1 MSTQK
6 IKGPESQE
14 ADATESRLI
23 AAHDR
28 NALLVGRKVL
38 SATGARDVILFGSR
52 ARGDYRD
59 DSDIDLLVILPGL
72 MKFDPKSNGIRGQFE
87 RTAHTWAESLYEA
100 PVMVQLVWYSGE
112 EFDRFRRSLNHVTAI
127 ASREGISMN
136 GSPASDQYPDEGD
149 YAEEWNITLDRCRH
163 ARIHLQG
170 MTALVQAN
178 LPDLLVG
185 QQAQQTQEHAI
196 KGLISANG
204 RGYRHIHD
212 LVELERDLNRADREF
227 GYSLQSPLEKLSL
240 YAGGDIYRRAR
251 EENPLGDSNSL
262 LRQVEGDVQ
271 HLFQRI
277 AELTGRDPWQDQP

>member
-6 IKGPESQE
+6 IKDSESQE
-14 ADATESRLI
+14 ADATESRAI

-72 MKFDPKSNGIRGQFE
+72 MKFDPESKGIRHQFE
-87 RTAHTWAESLYEA
+87 RTAHTWSESVYKA
-100 PVMVQLVWYSGE
+100 PVIVQLVWYSGE

-136 GSPASDQYPDEGD
+136 GNPASDQYPDEGD
-149 YAEEWNITLDRCRH
+149 YAEEWNVTLDRCRH
-163 ARIHLQG
+163 ARIHLQV
-170 MTALVQAN
+170 LRDVVQ
-178 LPDLLVG
+178 LGHPDLVVG
-185 QQAQQTQEHAI
+185 QQAQQTVEHAI
-196 KGLISANG
+196 KGFISANG

-262 LRQVEGDVQ
+262 LRQVEGDIQ

-277 AELTGRDPWQDQP
+277 AELTSRDPWQDQP

>member
-1 MSTQK
+1 MNAQR
-6 IKGPESQE
+6 IKGPESQK
-14 ADATESRLI
+14 AGAAESRAI
-23 AAHDR
+23 ATHDR
-28 NALLVGRKVL
+28 NALLVGRQVL
-38 SATGARDVILFGSR
+38 STTGARDVILFGSR

-149 YAEEWNITLDRCRH
+149 YAEEWNVTLDRCYH
-163 ARIHLQG
+163 ARAHLQV
-170 MTALVQAN
+170 LRDVVQ
-178 LPDLLVG
+178 LGHPDLVVG
-185 QQAQQTQEHAI
+185 QQAQQTLEHAI
-196 KGLISANG
+196 KGLISAVG

-212 LVELERDLNRADREF
+212 LVELEGDLKRADRQF
-227 GYSLQSPLEKLSL
+227 GYSLQSPLELLSL
-240 YAGGDIYRRAR
+240 YAGGDIYRHGR
-251 EENPLGDSNSL
+251 EENPLGDSNTL